1 MENDEEGWSPEKDK
15 APDELIKLGKKLVEQ
30 SGLLTKKQ
38 GPKSFA
44 EMAALL
50 KQAWEETKRIAPDAS
65 PEVQSVM
72 VHSLA
77 QTVEK

>member
-1 MENDEEGWSPEKDK
+1 MEHDEEGWSPEKDK
-15 APDELIKLGKKLVEQ
+15 APDDLLKLGKKLMEQ
-30 SGLLTKKQ
+30 GGLLAKKQ
-38 GPKSFA
+38 GPKSFS
-44 EMAALL
+44 EMAVLL

-72 VHSLA
+72 VHCLS